1 MTTTTTSNRKLPRGK
16 RWTYADYC
24 RIPPDRKRHEI
35 IDGRHYVSPSPSHP
49 HQWVQG
55 QLSGELNNRISRKR
69 LGRVY
74 GAPLDVHLGRGTV
87 VQPDIVVLT
96 DSLGRALTEKKV
108 VGAPDLLVEVLSP
121 STRTHDRKRK
131 FERYQRGGS
140 RVLARRPG
148 GAPDRAVRA
157 ARWQVWPTSVRR
169 GSHPTAHPAAGR
181 VRSRD
186 RLGSECRV
194 NGKPGASLA
203 EHELR
208 HDDQPAFATHRGE
221 ELRFDLIAPPL
232 QHHCDAHRSHRR
244 SW

>member
-1 MTTTTTSNRKLPRGK
+1 MIRCLETPPLTTTTTSPRLPRGK

-55 QLSGELNNRISRKR
+55 QLFFELNHRISRKR

-74 GAPLDVHLGRGTV
+74 SAPLDVHLGRGTV

-121 STRTHDRKRK
+121 STRTHDRKRN
-131 FERYQRGGS
+131 FERYQRAGVREFWLVDPEAHRIEQFVLQGGKYGEP
-140 RVLARRPG
+140 VIAE
-148 GAPDRAVRA
+148 DRIRLHILP
-157 ARWQVWPTSVRR
+157 QV
-169 GSHPTAHPAAGR
+169 A
-181 VRSRD
+181 
-186 RLGSECRV
+186 
-194 NGKPGASLA
+194 
-203 EHELR
+203 
-208 HDDQPAFATHRGE
+208 
-221 ELRFDLIAPPL
+221 FDLAIVWDPS
-232 QHHCDAHRSHRR
+232 RTE
-244 SW
+244 